1 MPIQTFNFFT
11 DGLQPGKRQLNEY
24 TVDTDLDDDRRWIPF
39 ADGAWFQPC
48 QFNASN
54 GGFVVLLK
62 ANPGA
67 QIPPHYHA
75 TSVIGYTLRGTWRY
89 LEHDWIAKAGTFI
102 YEPAGE
108 AHTLVVDADATE
120 PMITLFIV
128 SGGFIY
134 LNNAVEGQMI
144 AYDDG
149 FTILEIARTHYKSIG
164 LDTAF
169 LDRMIR

>member
-11 DGLQPGKRQLNEY
+11 DGLAPGTRQITEY
-24 TVDTDLDDDRRWIPF
+24 TVDTNLDDDDLWIPF

-48 QFNASN
+48 QFNVST
-54 GGFVVLLK
+54 GGFTVLLK

-67 QIPPHYHA
+67 QIPAHYHS
-75 TSVIGYTLRGTWRY
+75 TSVIGYCLRGTWRY
-89 LEHDWIAKAGTFI
+89 LEHDWIAKPGSFI

-108 AHTLVVDADATE
+108 AHTLIVDEDAVE
-120 PMITLFIV
+120 PMITLFV
-128 SGGFIY
+128 VTGGFIY
-134 LNNAVEGQMI
+134 LNKSEDGQMI

-149 FTILEIARTHYKSIG
+149 FTILEIARAHYKSIG
-164 LDTAF
+164 KDTAL